1 MRSEDFFKV
10 QSYVDTL
17 SEEICMIKSL
27 SDILNYCVDNIDDTN
42 ISINS
47 LVYILTEKLD
57 KLKKDYNDFEDFV
70 YEKL

>member
-1 MRSEDFFKV
+1 MWSEAFFKV

>member
-42 ISINS
+42 ISINT

-57 KLKKDYNDFEDFV
+57 KFKKDYNDFEDFV

>member
-27 SDILNYCVDNIDDTN
+27 SDILNYCVDNIDDNN

>member
-1 MRSEDFFKV
+1 MRSEAFFKV

>member
-1 MRSEDFFKV
+1 MRSEAFFKV

-17 SEEICMIKSL
+17 GEEICMIKSL

-57 KLKKDYNDFEDFV
+57 KFKKDYNDFEDFV